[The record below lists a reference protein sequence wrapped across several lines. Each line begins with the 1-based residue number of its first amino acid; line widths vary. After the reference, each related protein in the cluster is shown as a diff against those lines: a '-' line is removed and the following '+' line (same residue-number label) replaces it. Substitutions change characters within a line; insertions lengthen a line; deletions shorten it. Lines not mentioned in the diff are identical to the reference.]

1 VESSPIDIDDST
13 ALSDLA
19 DLFSPDSLGSPE
31 GGDQVVAAST
41 AFHPTA
47 HPELPP
53 VDTILCS
60 SDGVLFYVH
69 SSTIL
74 STCESAFNAF
84 LCSPLDDPK
93 FRDTPIPVASTSGEL
108 NIILHM
114 LYGTSSASYSPTF
127 EMLANAVDRMPAYSI
142 TPCEHIFPGTP
153 LYNLL
158 LSHAP
163 LRPLDVYSLA
173 AHHNVHQLAVITSS
187 HLLSYP
193 LQNITDSQADRMG
206 AVYLKKL
213 MTLHVDRFNALKSV
227 LLKTPLPHPPTRHCN
242 FAAQKKL
249 TRVWSLVIANL
260 AWDARPGNVSFLL
273 FNLLAHLMGCVLS
286 QIYPLIRFRRRWIP
300 CSFSF
305 IARAVRSLCE
315 TG

>member
-1 VESSPIDIDDST
+1 
-13 ALSDLA
+13 
-19 DLFSPDSLGSPE
+19 
-31 GGDQVVAAST
+31 
-41 AFHPTA
+41 
-47 HPELPP
+47 
-53 VDTILCS
+53 
-60 SDGVLFYVH
+60 
-69 SSTIL
+69 
-74 STCESAFNAF
+74 
-84 LCSPLDDPK
+84 
-93 FRDTPIPVASTSGEL
+93 
-108 NIILHM
+108 M
-114 LYGTSSASYSPTF
+114 SSASYSPTL
-127 EMLANAVDRMPAYSI
+127 EMPANAVDRMPAYSI
-142 TPCEHIFPGTP
+142 TPCEHILPGTP

-206 AVYLKKL
+206 AIYLKKL